1 MWVVKDIPV
10 CSERS
15 GIYSHNSYIISL
27 IGKVFFF
34 LNKIS
39 KIQNP
44 LIGVLA
50 DVKEQFY
57 WQMLKNNFHTIDV
70 I

>member
-50 DVKEQFY
+50 DVKEQFSY
-57 WQMLKNNFHTIDV
+57 NGCYIVKTFSHQ
-70 I
+70 